1 MSRSRKKTPIHG
13 IAVCESEKKDK
24 RIWHKR
30 MRTHERDRLIVD
42 PDGVQTHHKAVS
54 NRWTM
59 GKDGKGYFP
68 EHPEMMRK

>member
-13 IAVCESEKKDK
+13 IAACDSEAKDK

-42 PDGVQTHHKAVS
+42 PEGVQTNRHDVS
-54 NRWTM
+54 SRWKM

-68 EHPEMMRK
+68 EHEEYMRK

>member
-1 MSRSRKKTPIHG
+1 MSRSKKKKPIHG
-13 IAVCESEKKDK
+13 IAVCESEAKDK

-30 MRTHERDRLIVD
+30 MRTRERDRLITD
-42 PDGVQTHHKAVS
+42 PDGVSTDRREVS

-68 EHPEMMRK
+68 EHAEYMRK

>member
-1 MSRSRKKTPIHG
+1 MSRSKKKTPIHG
-13 IAVCESEKKDK
+13 IAVCESEAKDK

-30 MRTHERDRLIVD
+30 MRTRERDRLITD
-42 PDGVQTHHKAVS
+42 LEGLSTDRREVS

-68 EHPEMMRK
+68 EHAEYMRK

>member
-13 IAVCESEKKDK
+13 IAVCDSEAKDK

-30 MRTHERDRLIVD
+30 MRSNERDRLIVD
-42 PDGVQTHHKAVS
+42 PEGVQTHRHDVS
-54 NRWTM
+54 SRWTM

-68 EHPEMMRK
+68 EHAEYMRK